1 MTSIDAPPVRA
12 TTLPL
17 YRVNL
22 HYGGNSG
29 AVTGIGLDTAF
40 PDDPAFEIEYA
51 PYGVDSGLCLG
62 AATTAI
68 SHEGVTLQP
77 CSVSSK
83 SVWVLD
89 TCDSWDSFTD
99 GGFFPVIN
107 GSDTNFSPPFVLTCP
122 ANGVPGRQA
131 AWQLP

>member
-1 MTSIDAPPVRA
+1 MTR
-12 TTLPL
+12 
-17 YRVNL
+17 R
-22 HYGGNSG
+22 
-29 AVTGIGLDTAF
+29 
-40 PDDPAFEIEYA
+40 FEIEYA
-51 PYGVDSGLCLG
+51 PYGVDSGLCTG

-77 CSVSSK
+77 CSVSST
-83 SVWVLD
+83 SVWVVD
-89 TCDSWDSFTD
+89 TYDSWDSFTD